1 MWLAMSSKNSLESY
15 VVTPSSDLML
25 SLVDVSFWHS
35 ILMAA
40 GQNNSIHQLHEVSL
54 CLILQNLVLLIFLLH
69 QKPDLCLKIVNAAV
83 KHLRALVEEPV
94 AHLCREEED
103 LIIDACPHL
112 PPYWNQMP
120 FRESVSQ
127 VSTKLEF
134 FL

>member
-1 MWLAMSSKNSLESY
+1 MFTFA
-15 VVTPSSDLML
+15 VFGFTD
-25 SLVDVSFWHS
+25 
-35 ILMAA
+35 
-40 GQNNSIHQLHEVSL
+40 
-54 CLILQNLVLLIFLLH
+54 FLLH

-103 LIIDACPHL
+103 LIIDACPYL

-120 FRESVSQ
+120 FRERVSQ

-134 FL
+134 FVAHNNILNVF